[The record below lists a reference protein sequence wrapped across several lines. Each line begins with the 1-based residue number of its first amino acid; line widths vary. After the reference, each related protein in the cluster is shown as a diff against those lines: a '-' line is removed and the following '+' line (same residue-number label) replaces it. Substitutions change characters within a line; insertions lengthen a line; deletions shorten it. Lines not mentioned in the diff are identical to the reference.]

1 MNEEINNMNI
11 FNYIGKNISER
22 GEKLMSKNNSK
33 EFNKQNVNIGTKRTE
48 DVKHQEKNTKNKRDG
63 H

>member
-1 MNEEINNMNI
+1 MAKGNN
-11 FNYIGKNISER
+11 
-22 GEKLMSKNNSK
+22 K

-48 DVKHQEKNTKNKRDG
+48 NSKQQEKNNKNKRDG